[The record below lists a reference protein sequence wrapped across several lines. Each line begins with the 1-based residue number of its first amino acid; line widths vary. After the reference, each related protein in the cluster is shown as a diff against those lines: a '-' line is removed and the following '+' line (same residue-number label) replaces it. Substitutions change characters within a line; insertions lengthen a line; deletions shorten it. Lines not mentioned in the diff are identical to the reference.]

1 MKTKIIERLRQVCA
15 LEEERVTLKTK
26 LEDLSLDSLSFIEL
40 LVLLEEDFRIEFAEE
55 ELNIRAW
62 KCVGDIVNAV
72 EAKLRKSPF
81 NRASQ

>member
-26 LEDLSLDSLSFIEL
+26 LEGLSLDSLSFIEL
-40 LVLLEEDFRIEFAEE
+40 LVLLEEDFGIGFAEE

-72 EAKLRKSPF
+72 EAKCEEKSF
-81 NRASQ
+81 ARD